1 MCGGG
6 RQSLARA
13 EGAPA
18 TFDTRMAAGA
28 QQFERDLRGY
38 VAIAAAFASATSVP
52 EQVQ

>member
-6 RQSLARA
+6 RSRWRA
-13 EGAPA
+13 QKEPA
-18 TFDTRMAAGA
+18 TFDTRLAAGA

-38 VAIAAAFASATSVP
+38 VAIAAAFARATSVP